1 MRRFRDI
8 VEDIKAPSPQSL
20 WLDNGKLK
28 FFGTKGW
35 VSMVGEGDDD
45 RQELEEKVDNLDKE
59 VGSIQKD
66 VAVLN
71 SKATIELEI
80 GNSENV
86 KANNLAKLQA
96 IQSVDHLFFA
106 DIDYGY
112 GAAKWLPT
120 TGGEAFIVTSSG
132 KAVIYNITTD
142 GSITKAST
150 DIDLANPNTDLFE
163 VVTEL
168 PTENISTSKLYCVLS
183 SKVGEE
189 NKYTEYAYI
198 KQTDGQF
205 AWEKMGEFQ
214 AEPDLSG
221 YAKLSGATF
230 TGNVTIP
237 GLINTNWV
245 NIKSIDNANGNSTY
259 LKAYR
264 PNERSANRTYST
276 NGYIADIGAPED
288 FIFTLEDGTKVTK
301 SIRVISTT
309 TSQNV
314 VNNNGGEYGE

>member
-20 WLDNGKLK
+20 WLDKGKLK

-35 VSMVGEGDDD
+35 ASMIGEGDED

-59 VGSIQKD
+59 VGNIQKD
-66 VAVLN
+66 VTVLN
-71 SKATIELEI
+71 SKAVVELEI
-80 GNSENV
+80 GNSESV
-86 KANNLAKLQA
+86 KANNLTKLQA

-132 KAVIYNITTD
+132 RAVIYTIGKD
-142 GSITKAST
+142 GSVTKAST
-150 DIDLANPNTDLFE
+150 DIDLTNPNTDLFE

-183 SKVGEE
+183 SKVGDE

-205 AWEKMGEFQ
+205 AWEKMGEFK
-214 AEPDLSG
+214 ADPDLSG
-221 YAKLSGATF
+221 YAKLSGAIFSGYVILNGGVSLKGIGVNGGKFLPTQN
-230 TGNVTIP
+230 G
-237 GLINTNWV
+237 TNHE
-245 NIKSIDNANGNSTY
+245 TY
-259 LKAYR
+259 L
-264 PNERSANRTYST
+264 TD
-276 NGYIADIGAPED
+276 GGIADIGTQEN
-288 FIFTLEDGTKVTK
+288 FVFTLEDGSTVTK
-301 SIRVISTT
+301 SIRVLSTT
-309 TSQNV
+309 NS
-314 VNNNGGEYGE
+314 

>member
-8 VEDIKAPSPQSL
+8 VEDIKAPSPRSL
-20 WLDNGKLK
+20 WLDKGKLK

-35 VSMVGEGDDD
+35 TSMVGEVDED
-45 RQELEEKVDNLDKE
+45 RQELEERVDNLD
-59 VGSIQKD
+59 KD

-71 SKATIELEI
+71 SKAVIELEI
-80 GNSENV
+80 GNSESV
-86 KANNLAKLQA
+86 KANNLAKLQD
-96 IQSVDHLFFA
+96 IQSVDNLFFA

-132 KAVIYNITTD
+132 RAVIYNIGND
-142 GSITKAST
+142 GSVTRAST
-150 DIDLANPNTDLFE
+150 DIDLTNPNTDLFE

-205 AWEKMGEFQ
+205 AWEKMGEFN
-214 AEPDLSG
+214 AAPDLSG
-221 YAKLSGATF
+221 YAKLNSSPTF
-230 TGNVTIP
+230 LKVTCNAGGSYQALLVNGKAYLEYPSVRNVIRSENP
-237 GLINTNWV
+237 GPGTPV
-245 NIKSIDNANGNSTY
+245 FGQKGVSIDVGS
-259 LKAYR
+259 
-264 PNERSANRTYST
+264 EES
-276 NGYIADIGAPED
+276 
-288 FIFTLEDGTKVTK
+288 FVFTLEDGSKVTK
-301 SIRVISTT
+301 SIRVVSTT
-309 TSQNV
+309 NS
-314 VNNNGGEYGE
+314 

>member
-1 MRRFRDI
+1 MLRKRNI
-8 VEDIKAPSPQSL
+8 VESTTPPSIDSL
-20 WLDNGKLK
+20 WLNKGIAKVFVNGE
-28 FFGTKGW
+28 W
-35 VSMVGEGDDD
+35 VTIAGGETPD
-45 RQELEEKVDNLDKE
+45 QKELEEKVDNLDKE
-59 VGSIQKD
+59 VGNIQKD

-71 SKATIELEI
+71 SKAVIELEI
-80 GNSENV
+80 GNSESV
-86 KANNLAKLQA
+86 KANNLTKLQA

-132 KAVIYNITTD
+132 RAVIYNIGKD
-142 GSITKAST
+142 GSVAKAST
-150 DIDLANPNTDLFE
+150 DIDLTNPNTDLFE

-205 AWEKMGEFQ
+205 AWEKMGEFN
-214 AEPDLSG
+214 AAPDLSG

-230 TGNVTIP
+230 TGEANFNAV
-237 GLINTNWV
+237 ININRGYRLSGTLLRGSAGFIKTNENPDARKV
-245 NIKSIDNANGNSTY
+245 FSSDGK
-259 LKAYR
+259 L
-264 PNERSANRTYST
+264 
-276 NGYIADIGAPED
+276 ADIGTVES
-288 FIFTLEDGTKVTK
+288 FVFTLEDGSKVTK
-301 SIRVISTT
+301 SIRVVSTT
-309 TSQNV
+309 NS
-314 VNNNGGEYGE
+314 

>member
-1 MRRFRDI
+1 MNRRREI
-8 VEDIKAPSPQSL
+8 VESQFEPSINSL
-20 WLDNGKLK
+20 WLYKKTLKIFINGKWEVIGTNLSPEEVEELK
-28 FFGTKGW
+28 T
-35 VSMVGEGDDD
+35 
-45 RQELEEKVDNLDKE
+45 KVDSMDKE
-59 VGSIQKD
+59 LGEVKQDINII
-66 VAVLN
+66 N
-71 SKATIELEI
+71 SKVCVELEI
-80 GNSENV
+80 GNSEEV
-86 KANNLAKLQA
+86 KSRNLAKLRA

-132 KAVIYNITTD
+132 RAVIYTIGKD
-142 GSITKAST
+142 GSVTKAST
-150 DIDLANPNTDLFE
+150 DIDLTNPNTDLFE

-214 AEPDLSG
+214 AKPDLSG
-221 YAKLSGATF
+221 YAKLLSPKF
-230 TGNVTIP
+230 TGNVEMFHCYVTGNFKVLGTISKNQKKLFFKAEEQSSADRAFATD
-237 GLINTNWV
+237 G
-245 NIKSIDNANGNSTY
+245 SIQ
-259 LKAYR
+259 
-264 PNERSANRTYST
+264 P
-276 NGYIADIGAPED
+276 IGTEES
-288 FIFTLEDGTKVTK
+288 FVFTLEDGSTVTK

-309 TSQNV
+309 SQA
-314 VNNNGGEYGE
+314 GA

>member
-71 SKATIELEI
+71 SKAIIELEI
-80 GNSENV
+80 GNSETV

-132 KAVIYNITTD
+132 RAVIYNIATD

-150 DIDLANPNTDLFE
+150 DIDLTNPNTELFE

-168 PTENISTSKLYCVLS
+168 PTENISTSKIYCVLS

-198 KQTDGQF
+198 KQSDGQY
-205 AWEKMGEFQ
+205 AWEKMGEFK

-221 YAKLSGATF
+221 YAKLSANNTF
-230 TGNVTIP
+230 TGSRNNFNALLYAYGATIGFIIP
-237 GLINTNWV
+237 DFGKYLRAKDAANQSATKAFVSNGDLA
-245 NIKSIDNANGNSTY
+245 NIG
-259 LKAYR
+259 
-264 PNERSANRTYST
+264 
-276 NGYIADIGAPED
+276 PEES
-288 FIFTLEDGTKVTK
+288 FVFTLEDGSTVTK
-301 SIRVISTT
+301 KIRVLSSTT
-309 TSQNV
+309 TPAT
-314 VNNNGGEYGE
+314 

>member
-20 WLDNGKLK
+20 WLDKGKLK

-35 VSMVGEGDDD
+35 ASMVGEGDED

-59 VGSIQKD
+59 VGNIQKD

-71 SKATIELEI
+71 SKAIIELEI
-80 GNSENV
+80 GNSESV

-132 KAVIYNITTD
+132 KAVIYTIGKD
-142 GSITKAST
+142 GSVTKAST
-150 DIDLANPNTDLFE
+150 DIDLT
-163 VVTEL
+163 
-168 PTENISTSKLYCVLS
+168 
-183 SKVGEE
+183 
-189 NKYTEYAYI
+189 
-198 KQTDGQF
+198 
-205 AWEKMGEFQ
+205 
-214 AEPDLSG
+214 PDLSG
-221 YAKLSGATF
+221 YAKLSGARF
-230 TGNVTIP
+230 TGTVITDGLVIDAHTGAMSFLGPIVGGLPRTTSDATNTTNAFCTGGNILNV
-237 GLINTNWV
+237 
-245 NIKSIDNANGNSTY
+245 GNEES
-259 LKAYR
+259 
-264 PNERSANRTYST
+264 
-276 NGYIADIGAPED
+276 
-288 FIFTLEDGTKVTK
+288 FVFTLEDGSTVTK

-309 TSQNV
+309 SQA
-314 VNNNGGEYGE
+314 GA

>member
-8 VEDIKAPSPQSL
+8 VEDIKAPSTQSL
-20 WLDNGKLK
+20 WLDKGKLK

-35 VSMVGEGDDD
+35 ASMIGEGNVDS
-45 RQELEEKVDNLDKE
+45 QELEEKVDNLDKE
-59 VGSIQKD
+59 VGNIQKD

-71 SKATIELEI
+71 SKAVIELEI
-80 GNSENV
+80 GNSESV

-112 GAAKWLPT
+112 GAAKWLST

-132 KAVIYNITTD
+132 RAVIYTIGKD
-142 GSITKAST
+142 GSVTKAST
-150 DIDLANPNTDLFE
+150 DIDLTNPNTDLFE

-205 AWEKMGEFQ
+205 AWEKMGEFK

-221 YAKLSGATF
+221 YAKLSGARF
-230 TGNVTIP
+230 TGEISVNGLDASYGRSWINHVRSLRAETIES
-237 GLINTNWV
+237 NHHVFAV
-245 NIKSIDNANGNSTY
+245 NGKHLDVGSDESFT
-259 LKAYR
+259 
-264 PNERSANRTYST
+264 
-276 NGYIADIGAPED
+276 
-288 FIFTLEDGTKVTK
+288 FTLEDGSTVTK

-309 TSQNV
+309 TSQA
-314 VNNNGGEYGE
+314 GA

>member
-20 WLDNGKLK
+20 WLNKGKLK

-35 VSMVGEGDDD
+35 TSMVGEENGD

-59 VGSIQKD
+59 VGNIQKD

-71 SKATIELEI
+71 SKAVIELEI
-80 GNSENV
+80 GNSESV
-86 KANNLAKLQA
+86 KANNLTKLQA

-132 KAVIYNITTD
+132 RAVIYNIGKD
-142 GSITKAST
+142 GSVTKAST
-150 DIDLANPNTDLFE
+150 DIDLTNPNTDLFE

-205 AWEKMGEFQ
+205 AWEKMGEFN
-214 AEPDLSG
+214 ATPDLSG
-221 YAKLSGATF
+221 YAKLSTDNIFKGNNVFATGYTVQVDSF
-230 TGNVTIP
+230 KVAGIVKSVSGYLFDKSDP
-237 GLINTNWV
+237 VRTNHTV
-245 NIKSIDNANGNSTY
+245 Y
-259 LKAYR
+259 
-264 PNERSANRTYST
+264 T
-276 NGYIADIGAPED
+276 NDGKKADIGIEES
-288 FIFTLEDGTKVTK
+288 FIFTLEDGSKVTK
-301 SIRVISTT
+301 SIRVVNTT
-309 TSQNV
+309 NS
-314 VNNNGGEYGE
+314 

>member
-20 WLDNGKLK
+20 WLDKGKLK

-35 VSMVGEGDDD
+35 ASMIGEGDED

-59 VGSIQKD
+59 VGNIQKD

-71 SKATIELEI
+71 SKAVIELEI
-80 GNSENV
+80 GNSESV

-132 KAVIYNITTD
+132 RAVIYTIGKD
-142 GSITKAST
+142 GSVTKAST
-150 DIDLANPNTDLFE
+150 DIDLTNPNTDLFE

-205 AWEKMGEFQ
+205 AWEKMGEFN
-214 AEPDLSG
+214 AAPDLSG

-230 TGNVTIP
+230 TGETNFNNV
-237 GLINTNWV
+237 INV
-245 NIKSIDNANGNSTY
+245 NRGYRLSGTLLRGSTGFIKI
-259 LKAYR
+259 
-264 PNERSANRTYST
+264 NESSDARKVFSSD
-276 NGYIADIGAPED
+276 GKLADIGNEES
-288 FIFTLEDGTKVTK
+288 FIFTLVDGSKVTK
-301 SIRVISTT
+301 SIRVVSTT
-309 TSQNV
+309 TTPAT
-314 VNNNGGEYGE
+314 

>member
-1 MRRFRDI
+1 MLRKRNI
-8 VEDIKAPSPQSL
+8 VESTTPPSTDSL
-20 WLDNGKLK
+20 WLNKGIAKVFINGKWMTIAGGGASDQK
-28 FFGTKGW
+28 
-35 VSMVGEGDDD
+35 
-45 RQELEEKVDNLDKE
+45 ELEDKVNNLDKE
-59 VGSIQKD
+59 VGSIQD
-66 VAVLN
+66 NISILN
-71 SKATIELEI
+71 SKAVIELEI
-80 GNSENV
+80 GNSESV

-132 KAVIYNITTD
+132 RAVIYTIGKD
-142 GSITKAST
+142 GSVTKAST
-150 DIDLANPNTDLFE
+150 DIDLTNPNTDLFE

-205 AWEKMGEFQ
+205 AWEKMGEFN
-214 AEPDLSG
+214 AAPDLSG
-221 YAKLSGATF
+221 YVKLNSSPTF
-230 TGNVTIP
+230 TKVTC
-237 GLINTNWV
+237 NE
-245 NIKSIDNANGNSTY
+245 IKSNNPGPGTPVFGQKGDSVNVGS
-259 LKAYR
+259 
-264 PNERSANRTYST
+264 EES
-276 NGYIADIGAPED
+276 
-288 FIFTLEDGTKVTK
+288 FVFTLEDGSKVTK

-309 TSQNV
+309 NS
-314 VNNNGGEYGE
+314 

>member
-8 VEDIKAPSPQSL
+8 VEDIKAPSTQSL
-20 WLDNGKLK
+20 WLDKGKLK

-35 VSMVGEGDDD
+35 ASMIGEGNVDS
-45 RQELEEKVDNLDKE
+45 QELEEKVDNLDKE
-59 VGSIQKD
+59 VGNIQKD

-71 SKATIELEI
+71 NKAVIELEI
-80 GNSENV
+80 GNSESV

-132 KAVIYNITTD
+132 RAVIYTIGKD
-142 GSITKAST
+142 GSVTKAST
-150 DIDLANPNTDLFE
+150 DIDLTNPNTDLFE

-221 YAKLSGATF
+221 YAKLNARTNRFSGIGDFYAIMVSENAKF
-230 TGNVTIP
+230 NCIAR
-237 GLINTNWV
+237 
-245 NIKSIDNANGNSTY
+245 NANDIY
-259 LKAYR
+259 LKAYNDKDVS
-264 PNERSANRTYST
+264 PNTAYVTDGS
-276 NGYIADIGAPED
+276 IQPIGTPED
-288 FIFTLEDGTKVTK
+288 FVFTLEDGSTVTK

-309 TSQNV
+309 SQA
-314 VNNNGGEYGE
+314 GA

>member
-20 WLDNGKLK
+20 WLDKGKLK

-35 VSMVGEGDDD
+35 ASMIGEGDED

-59 VGSIQKD
+59 VGNIQKD
-66 VAVLN
+66 VTVLN
-71 SKATIELEI
+71 SKAVIELEI
-80 GNSENV
+80 GNSESV

-132 KAVIYNITTD
+132 RAVIYTIDKD
-142 GSITKAST
+142 GSVTKAST
-150 DIDLANPNTDLFE
+150 DIDLTNPNTDLFE

-205 AWEKMGEFQ
+205 AWEKMGEFK

-221 YAKLSGATF
+221 YAKLGSDVTFNTITIHRGQAGYTLMVGGDAFISYLIVDGLKSSVNSNAFTTF
-230 TGNVTIP
+230 TTSG
-237 GLINTNWV
+237 GLA
-245 NIKSIDNANGNSTY
+245 SIGF
-259 LKAYR
+259 
-264 PNERSANRTYST
+264 
-276 NGYIADIGAPED
+276 PED
-288 FIFTLEDGTKVTK
+288 FVFTLEDGSTVTK

-314 VNNNGGEYGE
+314 VNNNGGEDGE

>member
-8 VEDIKAPSPQSL
+8 VEDIKAPSTQSL
-20 WLDNGKLK
+20 WLDKGKLK

-35 VSMVGEGDDD
+35 ASMIGEGNVDS
-45 RQELEEKVDNLDKE
+45 QELEEKVDNLDKE
-59 VGSIQKD
+59 VGNIQKD

-71 SKATIELEI
+71 SKAVIELEI
-80 GNSENV
+80 GNSESV

-132 KAVIYNITTD
+132 RAVIYTIGKD

-150 DIDLANPNTDLFE
+150 DIDLTNPNTDLFE

-205 AWEKMGEFQ
+205 AWEKMGEFN
-214 AEPDLSG
+214 AAPDLSG
-221 YAKLSGATF
+221 YAKLNSSPTF
-230 TGNVTIP
+230 TKVTCNAITSKNPGPGTSVFGQKGDSVNV
-237 GLINTNWV
+237 GSEESFV
-245 NIKSIDNANGNSTY
+245 
-259 LKAYR
+259 
-264 PNERSANRTYST
+264 
-276 NGYIADIGAPED
+276 
-288 FIFTLEDGTKVTK
+288 FTLEDGSKVTK
-301 SIRVISTT
+301 SIRVVSTT
-309 TSQNV
+309 NS
-314 VNNNGGEYGE
+314 

>member
-20 WLDNGKLK
+20 WLNKGKLK

-35 VSMVGEGDDD
+35 TSMVGEGDED
-45 RQELEEKVDNLDKE
+45 RQELGEKVDKLDKE
-59 VGSIQKD
+59 VGSIQNNISI
-66 VAVLN
+66 LN
-71 SKATIELEI
+71 SKAVIELEI
-80 GNSENV
+80 GNSESV

-132 KAVIYNITTD
+132 RAVIYTIGKD
-142 GSITKAST
+142 GSVTKAST
-150 DIDLANPNTDLFE
+150 DIDLTNPNTDLFE

-205 AWEKMGEFQ
+205 AWEKMGEFN

-221 YAKLSGATF
+221 YAKLSGAKF
-230 TGNVTIP
+230 TGPITGHQIQCDGISVIVLNKRS
-237 GLINTNWV
+237 NTNYLLSNV
-245 NIKSIDNANGNSTY
+245 VADRSST
-259 LKAYR
+259 KAYT
-264 PNERSANRTYST
+264 S
-276 NGYIADIGAPED
+276 NGQLADVGSEES
-288 FIFTLEDGTKVTK
+288 FVFTLEDGSKVTK
-301 SIRVISTT
+301 SIRVVSTT
-309 TSQNV
+309 TTPAT
-314 VNNNGGEYGE
+314 

>member
-1 MRRFRDI
+1 MLRKRNI
-8 VEDIKAPSPQSL
+8 VESTTPPSIDSL
-20 WLDNGKLK
+20 WLNKGIAKVFVNGE
-28 FFGTKGW
+28 W
-35 VSMVGEGDDD
+35 VTIAGGETPD
-45 RQELEEKVDNLDKE
+45 QKELEEKVDNLDKE
-59 VGSIQKD
+59 VGTIQKD

-71 SKATIELEI
+71 SKAVIELEI
-80 GNSENV
+80 GNSESV

-132 KAVIYNITTD
+132 RAVIYNIGKD
-142 GSITKAST
+142 GSVTKAST

-205 AWEKMGEFQ
+205 AWEKMGEFN
-214 AEPDLSG
+214 AAPDLSG
-221 YAKLSGATF
+221 YAKLSSS
-230 TGNVTIP
+230 
-237 GLINTNWV
+237 
-245 NIKSIDNANGNSTY
+245 NIFNGNITTTGVMYMSTIGKSSTGY
-259 LKAYR
+259 L
-264 PNERSANRTYST
+264 RSELSSDRSESRVYTSS
-276 NGYIADIGAPED
+276 GRLVQIGPEES
-288 FIFTLEDGTKVTK
+288 FIFTLEDGSKVTK
-301 SIRVISTT
+301 SIRVVSTT
-309 TSQNV
+309 NS
-314 VNNNGGEYGE
+314 

>member
-8 VEDIKAPSPQSL
+8 IEDIKEPSPQSL
-20 WLDNGKLK
+20 WLNKGKLK

-35 VSMVGEGDDD
+35 TSMVGEENGD

-59 VGSIQKD
+59 VGDIQKD

-71 SKATIELEI
+71 SKAVIELEI
-80 GNSENV
+80 GNSESV
-86 KANNLAKLQA
+86 KANNLTKLQA

-132 KAVIYNITTD
+132 RAVIYNIGKD
-142 GSITKAST
+142 GSVAKAST
-150 DIDLANPNTDLFE
+150 DIDLTNPNTDLFE

-198 KQTDGQF
+198 KQTTGQC
-205 AWEKMGEFQ
+205 AWEKMGEFN
-214 AEPDLSG
+214 AAPDLRG
-221 YAKLSGATF
+221 YAKLSGASFSGYTSF
-230 TGNVTIP
+230 SG
-237 GLINTNWV
+237 GLGIQYL
-245 NIKSIDNANGNSTY
+245 SRYDGSYLLAGLSTD
-259 LKAYR
+259 
-264 PNERSANRTYST
+264 RSDSLVYAGSGRLTDVGTEES
-276 NGYIADIGAPED
+276 
-288 FIFTLEDGTKVTK
+288 FVFTLEDGSKVTK
-301 SIRVISTT
+301 SIRVVSTT
-309 TSQNV
+309 NS
-314 VNNNGGEYGE
+314 

>member
-112 GAAKWLPT
+112 GAAKWLTT

-132 KAVIYNITTD
+132 RAVIYNIGKD
-142 GSITKAST
+142 GSVTKAST
-150 DIDLANPNTDLFE
+150 DIDLTNPNTDLFE

-183 SKVGEE
+183 STAGEE

-198 KQTDGQF
+198 KQSDGQY
-205 AWEKMGEFQ
+205 AWEKMGEFK
-214 AEPDLSG
+214 AEPNLSG
-221 YAKLSGATF
+221 YAKLSANNTF
-230 TGNVTIP
+230 TGSRNSFNALLYAYSATIGFITP
-237 GLINTNWV
+237 DFGKYLRASGAANQSATKAFVSNGDLA
-245 NIKSIDNANGNSTY
+245 NIG
-259 LKAYR
+259 
-264 PNERSANRTYST
+264 
-276 NGYIADIGAPED
+276 PEES
-288 FIFTLEDGTKVTK
+288 FVFTLEDGSKVTK
-301 SIRVISTT
+301 SIRVLSNTT
-309 TSQNV
+309 TPAT
-314 VNNNGGEYGE
+314 

>member
-8 VEDIKAPSPQSL
+8 IEDIKEPSPQSL
-20 WLDNGKLK
+20 WLDKGKLK

-35 VSMVGEGDDD
+35 ASIVDEWDED

-59 VGSIQKD
+59 VGNIQKD

-71 SKATIELEI
+71 SKAVIELEI
-80 GNSENV
+80 GNSESV

-132 KAVIYNITTD
+132 RAVIYTIGKD
-142 GSITKAST
+142 GSVTKASA
-150 DIDLANPNTDLFE
+150 DIDLTNPNTDLFE

-183 SKVGEE
+183 SVVGEE

-205 AWEKMGEFQ
+205 AWEKMGEFK
-214 AEPDLSG
+214 AEPDLSSYAQFNEDVTFRDIEGNRG
-221 YAKLSGATF
+221 YFYGDLSVTTIYTRDIVDGNKVFGAK
-230 TGNVTIP
+230 GN
-237 GLINTNWV
+237 LF
-245 NIKSIDNANGNSTY
+245 
-259 LKAYR
+259 
-264 PNERSANRTYST
+264 
-276 NGYIADIGAPED
+276 DIGSEES
-288 FIFTLEDGTKVTK
+288 FVFTLEDGSTVTK

-309 TSQNV
+309 SKA
-314 VNNNGGEYGE
+314 GA

>member
-45 RQELEEKVDNLDKE
+45 RQELEEK

-132 KAVIYNITTD
+132 RAVIYNIGKD
-142 GSITKAST
+142 GSVTKAST
-150 DIDLANPNTDLFE
+150 DIDLTNPNPNTELFE
-163 VVTEL
+163 VVTTL
-168 PTENISTSKLYCVLS
+168 PIENISTSKIYCVPS
-183 SKVGEE
+183 VRVREK

-198 KQTDGQF
+198 QQSDGQYI
-205 AWEKMGEFQ
+205 WEKMGEFQ
-214 AEPDLSG
+214 AQPSLSN
-221 YAKLSGATF
+221 YARLDEYNIFNGDNYFNGIVSIVGQF
-230 TGNVTIP
+230 MIDR
-237 GLINTNWV
+237 
-245 NIKSIDNANGNSTY
+245 IKSQKSIYLRAYDKNDQSST
-259 LKAYR
+259 K
-264 PNERSANRTYST
+264 TYVT
-276 NGYIADIGAPED
+276 NGELANIGTEEALT
-288 FIFTLEDGTKVTK
+288 FTLEDGSTVTK
-301 SIRVISTT
+301 KIRVLSNTT
-309 TSQNV
+309 TPAT
-314 VNNNGGEYGE
+314 

>member
-8 VEDIKAPSPQSL
+8 IEDIKEPSSQSL
-20 WLDNGKLK
+20 WLDKGKLK

-35 VSMVGEGDDD
+35 TSMVGEGDED
-45 RQELEEKVDNLDKE
+45 RKELEEKVDNLDKE
-59 VGSIQKD
+59 VGNIQRD
-66 VAVLN
+66 VTVLN
-71 SKATIELEI
+71 SKAVIELEI
-80 GNSENV
+80 GNSETV

-132 KAVIYNITTD
+132 RAVIYNIDKD

-150 DIDLANPNTDLFE
+150 DIDLTNPNTDLFE

-205 AWEKMGEFQ
+205 AWEKMGEFK

-221 YAKLSGATF
+221 YARLDGATF
-230 TGNVTIP
+230 TGMVRM
-237 GLINTNWV
+237 
-245 NIKSIDNANGNSTY
+245 DNDDAVLLYPIIRGARIERYNGDFLRCSENNHF
-259 LKAYR
+259 KAY
-264 PNERSANRTYST
+264 ST
-276 NGYIADIGAPED
+276 DGQTVNVGEIED
-288 FIFTLEDGTKVTK
+288 FVFTLEDGSTVTK

-309 TSQNV
+309 TSKA
-314 VNNNGGEYGE
+314 GA